1 MRDKATMLRETGEG
15 CADLRTM
22 FEGMTEEQV
31 SRVWLGIVGARD
43 IVARIHCPATL
54 PESGD
59 QSSRAAIQR
68 ARSFW
73 APGSFWGRYPTDR
86 TGTWSGQAVEENA
99 A

>member
-1 MRDKATMLRETGEG
+1 MRDKATMLRERVEAY
-15 CADLRTM
+15 ADLRTM

-43 IVARIHCPATL
+43 IVANIHWPATL

-59 QSSRAAIQR
+59 QSSHAAIQR

-86 TGTWSGQAVEENA
+86 TGAWLGQAVEENA